1 MSRCR
6 VLVLSPVPIEGAGFR
21 FRIGQYIPTLE
32 QQGFQVTASPFFTS
46 DFFDVVYAP
55 GRWLT
60 KLLLFLRQ
68 TATRVRELAT
78 SRQYD
83 LFLVYRE
90 AFPIGPP
97 LFERLLVALTG
108 RPIVYDF
115 DDAIFLPNASHAN
128 RLMSALKWYR
138 KVSTIIGMSDQTIAG
153 NEFLAS
159 YARTRTSAVHVIPTS
174 VDTTKFTPGSPA
186 RRRRPDG
193 PVVGWIGSHSTTKYL
208 RSLGPVLAQV
218 RRAHPF
224 SLYVAGTDAP
234 IEVDG
239 VEVTSAKWALDR
251 EVEDFQRCDIG
262 VYPLW
267 DDPWAQ
273 GKCGFKA
280 IQFMACGVPVVAA
293 AVGVNCEIIEDGV
306 NGFLAANEREWID
319 KLTRLLADCRLRE
332 SMGQAARRTVEE
344 RYSLAVNAPRF
355 AAALRE
361 AVDHAGAGRGGS
373 FKTTTPRREL

>member
-1 MSRCR
+1 MTPCR

-21 FRIGQYIPTLE
+21 FRIGQYIPALE

-46 DFFDVVYAP
+46 DFFDVVYTP

-60 KLLLFLRQ
+60 KLAMFLRQ
-68 TATRVRELAT
+68 TAIRAREVLT

-83 LFLVYRE
+83 VFLVYRE

-97 LFERLLVALTG
+97 LFERLLVAMTG
-108 RPIVYDF
+108 RPMVYDF
-115 DDAIFLPNASHAN
+115 DDAVFLPNASHAN
-128 RLMSALKWYR
+128 RLVSALKWPQ
-138 KVSTIIGMSDQTIAG
+138 KVSTLIGMSDQTIAG
-153 NEFLAS
+153 NAFLAS
-159 YARTRTSAVHVIPTS
+159 YARAHTPAVHVIPTS
-174 VDTTKFTPGSPA
+174 VDTTRFTPALRTA
-186 RRRRPDG
+186 RPSSDI

-208 RSLGPVLAQV
+208 RSLAPILAEV

-224 SLYVAGTDAP
+224 SLYVAGTDGP
-234 IEVDG
+234 LEVAG
-239 VEVTSAKWALDR
+239 VEVTSVKWALDR
-251 EVEDFQRCDIG
+251 EVEDFQRCDVG

-267 DDPWAQ
+267 DDQWAK

-306 NGFLAANEREWID
+306 NGFLAATEREWTD
-319 KLTRLLADCRLRE
+319 KLSRLLADAGLRK
-332 SMGQAARRTVEE
+332 SMARAARRTIEE

-355 AAALRE
+355 AAALRA
-361 AVDHAGAGRGGS
+361 AVDHGL
-373 FKTTTPRREL
+373 TV